1 MQNDEGNFTSKSNSQ
16 EKNGGNILND
26 HESIY
31 NDAHT
36 NSIGEPRWDY
46 FIQTS

>member
-1 MQNDEGNFTSKSNSQ
+1 MYVDNLICKMMRERNFTFKSNSQ

-36 NSIGEPRWDY
+36 NSIREPR
-46 FIQTS
+46 